1 MVGQKVITLPPIVE
15 RLQTTQGAVYDARAA
30 RYAWCFASAHTDQWA
45 GDNPPPLNIIC
56 IVTLRVRKGS
66 RAGGDPQAWRPAV
79 LHAATQTH
87 EACRTACCHPNTH
100 KTPQLRS
107 VGIFSSTDEHTRQR
121 RRLISSR
128 LVNRQVAELLP
139 RLVGAA
145 GTRKRFRL

>member
-30 RYAWCFASAHTDQWA
+30 RYAWCFASAQTDQWA
-45 GDNPPPLNIIC
+45 GDNPPPAKYHLYCHSPGPKRI
-56 IVTLRVRKGS
+56 KS
-66 RAGGDPQAWRPAV
+66 RWRPSSV
-79 LHAATQTH
+79 